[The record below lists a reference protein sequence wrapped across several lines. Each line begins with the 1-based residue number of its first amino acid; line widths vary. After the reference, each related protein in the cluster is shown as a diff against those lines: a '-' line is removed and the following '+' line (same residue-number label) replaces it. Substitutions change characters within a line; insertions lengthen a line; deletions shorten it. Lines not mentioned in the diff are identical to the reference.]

1 MNLQL
6 GEINT
11 VRTFLPFILLLGS
24 AVQAVPVVPQFTQG
38 TQTTHTETTTK
49 ITETINSIDIDTGW
63 QYTVTGTNMKHS
75 GSSASPT
82 TITAPSQTTDGITYT
97 WVGLDHSNKPNWE
110 LEVPGSAF
118 QFTETYAAP
127 GVSQQTIIQRT
138 TDQTSITDTTSIFQ
152 Q

>member
-1 MNLQL
+1 M
-6 GEINT
+6 
-11 VRTFLPFILLLGS
+11 RTFLYLLLLCS
-24 AVQAVPVVPQFTQG
+24 PAVQAVPVVPQFTQG
-38 TQTTHTETTTK
+38 SVTSHTETTTK

-63 QYTVTGTNMKHS
+63 QYSVTGTNMKHS
-75 GSSASPT
+75 GSSVSPT
-82 TITAPSQTTDGITYT
+82 TVTSPSQTTDGITYT

-110 LEVPGSAF
+110 LEIPGSAF

-127 GVSQQTIIQRT
+127 GVASQTIIQRT

>member
-1 MNLQL
+1 M
-6 GEINT
+6 
-11 VRTFLPFILLLGS
+11 RTLLPFVLLLGS

-38 TQTTHTETTTK
+38 TQTTNTETVTK
-49 ITETINSIDIDTGW
+49 ITETINSIDINTGW

-75 GSSASPT
+75 GSSVSPT
-82 TITAPSQTTDGITYT
+82 TIAAPSQTTDGITYT

-110 LEVPGSAF
+110 LEIPGSAF

-127 GVSQQTIIQRT
+127 GVSQQTIIPRT
-138 TDQTSITDTTSIFQ
+138 TDQTSVTDTTSIFQ

>member
-1 MNLQL
+1 MNSQSS
-6 GEINT
+6 ENT
-11 VRTFLPFILLLGS
+11 SVLTFLSLLFLLGP

-38 TQTTHTETTTK
+38 TQTTNTETVTK
-49 ITETINSIDIDTGW
+49 ITETINSIDINTGW

-75 GSSASPT
+75 GSSVSPT
-82 TITAPSQTTDGITYT
+82 TIAAPSQTTDGITYT

-110 LEVPGSAF
+110 LEIPGSAF

-127 GVSQQTIIQRT
+127 GVSNQTIIQRT

>member
-1 MNLQL
+1 MNSRLD
-6 GEINT
+6 EVNT
-11 VRTFLPFILLLGS
+11 VRTFLFFVLLFSPTL
-24 AVQAVPVVPQFTQG
+24 QAVPVVPQFTQG

-63 QYTVTGTNMKHS
+63 QYSVTGTNMKHS
-75 GSSASPT
+75 GSSVSPT
-82 TITAPSQTTDGITYT
+82 TVTAPSQTTDGITYT
-97 WVGLDHSNKPNWE
+97 WVGLDHSNKPNWQIHTD
-110 LEVPGSAF
+110 GSAF

>member
-1 MNLQL
+1 M
-6 GEINT
+6 
-11 VRTFLPFILLLGS
+11 RTLLPFVLLFGS

-38 TQTTHTETTTK
+38 TQTTNTETVTK
-49 ITETINSIDIDTGW
+49 ITETINSIDINTGW

-75 GSSASPT
+75 GSSVSPT

-110 LEVPGSAF
+110 LEIPGSAF

-127 GVSQQTIIQRT
+127 GVASQTIIQRT

>member
-1 MNLQL
+1 M
-6 GEINT
+6 
-11 VRTFLPFILLLGS
+11 RTLLPFVLLLGS

-38 TQTTHTETTTK
+38 TQTTNTETVTK
-49 ITETINSIDIDTGW
+49 ITETINSIDINTGW

-75 GSSASPT
+75 GSSVSPT
-82 TITAPSQTTDGITYT
+82 TIAAPSQTTDGITYT
-97 WVGLDHSNKPNWE
+97 WVGLDHSSKPNWE
-110 LEVPGSAF
+110 LEIPGSAF

-127 GVSQQTIIQRT
+127 GVASQTIIQRT

>member
-1 MNLQL
+1 MNLRL
-6 GEINT
+6 DEVDT
-11 VRTFLPFILLLGS
+11 VRTFLSFVLLFS
-24 AVQAVPVVPQFTQG
+24 PAVQAVPVVPQFTQG

-97 WVGLDHSNKPNWE
+97 WVGLDHSSKPNWQIHTD
-110 LEVPGSAF
+110 GSAF

>member
-1 MNLQL
+1 M
-6 GEINT
+6 
-11 VRTFLPFILLLGS
+11 RTFLYLLLLCS
-24 AVQAVPVVPQFTQG
+24 PAVQAVPVVPQFTQG
-38 TQTTHTETTTK
+38 SVTSHTETSTK
-49 ITETINSIDIDTGW
+49 ITETINSIDINTGW

-75 GSSASPT
+75 GSSVSPT
-82 TITAPSQTTDGITYT
+82 TIAAPSQTTDGITYT

-110 LEVPGSAF
+110 LEIPGSAF

-127 GVSQQTIIQRT
+127 GVASQTIIQRT

>member
-1 MNLQL
+1 M
-6 GEINT
+6 
-11 VRTFLPFILLLGS
+11 RTLLPFVLLFGS

-38 TQTTHTETTTK
+38 TQTTNTETVTK
-49 ITETINSIDIDTGW
+49 ITETINSIDINTGW

-75 GSSASPT
+75 GSSVSPT
-82 TITAPSQTTDGITYT
+82 TIAAPSQTTDGITYT

-110 LEVPGSAF
+110 LEIPGSAF

-127 GVSQQTIIQRT
+127 GVASQTIIQRT

>member
-1 MNLQL
+1 M
-6 GEINT
+6 
-11 VRTFLPFILLLGS
+11 RTLLPFVLLLGS

-38 TQTTHTETTTK
+38 TQTTNTETVTK
-49 ITETINSIDIDTGW
+49 ITETINSIDINTGW

-75 GSSASPT
+75 GSSVSPT
-82 TITAPSQTTDGITYT
+82 TIAAPSQTTDGITYT

-110 LEVPGSAF
+110 LEIPGSAF

-127 GVSQQTIIQRT
+127 GVASHTIIQRT

>member
-1 MNLQL
+1 MSLPYDEGNL
-6 GEINT
+6 
-11 VRTFLPFILLLGS
+11 VRTFLYLVLLLS
-24 AVQAVPVVPQFTQG
+24 PSVQAVPVVPQFTQG
-38 TQTTHTETTTK
+38 SVTSHTETTTK

-75 GSSASPT
+75 GSSVSPT
-82 TITAPSQTTDGITYT
+82 TVTAPSQTTDGITYT
-97 WVGLDHSNKPNWE
+97 WVGLDHSNKPNWQIHTD
-110 LEVPGSAF
+110 GSAF